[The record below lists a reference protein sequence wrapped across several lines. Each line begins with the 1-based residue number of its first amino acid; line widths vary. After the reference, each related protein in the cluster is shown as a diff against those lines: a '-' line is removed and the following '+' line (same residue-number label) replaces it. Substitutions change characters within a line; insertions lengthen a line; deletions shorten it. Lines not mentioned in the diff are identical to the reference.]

1 MGATIVSKFY
11 LVIISTLLVGCQQQ
25 PNPSIIP
32 SVSKC
37 SEKPVTSLEGKN
49 VKTISLNTQE
59 IKESGTAYLDT
70 SVGFSFNAK
79 SGQDFTYRTDDNI
92 CIWVYTPDNQIL
104 KSSKLPQNGKYI
116 VQVSAPRGQTTF
128 NLTMKLTTGEV
139 IQSVQAQKTIAEP
152 SSKTTE
158 KASVSSE
165 KALIDYYAS
174 VNNRNYE
181 ATWKLL
187 SPQYRNK
194 KSISYSDYTNWW
206 NTVRTVK
213 ITRANLSSG
222 NNERT
227 YVDAELQYVMNSG
240 ELKTETVRYL
250 MVWKSDISSWVIEDT
265 IR

>member
-1 MGATIVSKFY
+1 MGTKIVNKFY
-11 LVIISTLLVGCQQQ
+11 LVIISTLLIGCQQQ
-25 PNPSIIP
+25 TNPSIVTAI
-32 SVSKC
+32 SKC
-37 SEKPVTSLEGKN
+37 SEKPVTSLEAKN
-49 VKTISLNTQE
+49 VKSISLNTQE

-70 SVGFSFNAK
+70 SVGFSFDAK

-92 CIWVYTPDNQIL
+92 CIWIYTPDNQVL
-104 KSSKLPQNGKYI
+104 TTSKLPQNGKYI
-116 VQVSAPRGQTTF
+116 VQVSASRGQTTF
-128 NLTMKLTTGEV
+128 NLSMKLTTGEA

-152 SSKTTE
+152 SPKSPE
-158 KASVSSE
+158 KSSVSPE
-165 KALIDYYAS
+165 KALINYYAS

-213 ITRANLSSG
+213 ITRANLNNG
-222 NNERT
+222 NNERA
-227 YVDAELQYVMNSG
+227 YVDAELQYVMNNG
-240 ELKTETVRYL
+240 EVTTESVRYL
-250 MVWKSDISSWVIEDT
+250 LIWKPDISNWVIEDT